1 MADMIKFYR
10 GQLASLPEVGV
21 LGAMYI
27 TTDEGAIY
35 YGTGDGMKR
44 LGDFIQVANIA
55 ALPASAHE
63 SALYYCVA
71 ENVLAKWNGASW
83 SQINKD
89 TGMTSVEVVGEG
101 NAVTAAGYDA
111 ETRKLTMTKGA
122 TYATPAVV
130 DSKIATAVGEL
141 GNDSEGNAYAN
152 VKAYV
157 DAKTEGI
164 ATDAAL
170 GALQQDLDA
179 AEAKIEA
186 LEAANAEGGAVANA
200 IASAQSAADNAQAA
214 ADKAQGEVDAL
225 EIVVGDYKTANDA
238 AVKEAKDAADAAQA
252 DVDALADKVGEV
264 PENKTV
270 VQMIA
275 DAQTAA
281 TYDDA
286 EVRGLIADNAEAID
300 AIEADYL
307 KAADK
312 TELSNAIALKAD
324 QSVVDGIVADYLKAA
339 DKTEL
344 EGKITAEAQAREAA
358 DNALADRLVE
368 VEAFFKLAEGESLDT
383 ALDTL
388 VEIQKY
394 ITDEGSA
401 ADQMVLDIAA
411 NKAAHE
417 ANAAAIAQEV
427 KDREAA
433 DKALSDRI
441 DGLHT
446 HENLAVLNGITE
458 VKVAAWDAAQVNV
471 IETVKVNG
479 VALTPDAAKAVDVTV
494 PTGALA
500 SKDEVAKADL
510 ADALAAEIDAKAVA
524 ADVNVELAKKVDKV
538 EGKSLVAD
546 AEIAKL
552 AGVSEGAN
560 KVEASA
566 TNGNIKID
574 GVETVVYTHPAA
586 HAISEVTGL
595 QDALDAKL
603 EADDIANKADKA
615 TTLAGYGIAD
625 AYTKA
630 EVEAM
635 LTWGEF

>member
-10 GQLASLPEVGV
+10 GQLNNLPEVGA

-44 LGDFIQVANIA
+44 LGDFVQVANVA
-55 ALPASAHE
+55 ALPTSGANE

-71 ENVLAKWNGASW
+71 ENILAKWNGSSW

-89 TGMTSVEVVGEG
+89 TGMTSVEVVGDG
-101 NAVTAAGYDA
+101 NAVTAAEYNA

-122 TYATPAVV
+122 TYATPAIV

-141 GNDSEGNAYAN
+141 GADYAN

-157 DAKTEGI
+157 DAKTAGI

-170 GALQQDLDA
+170 GELQSKVEANEDAISDLQTWVGGSSVSGQIDAKIVALDLANTYEAKGAAAAVQADLDA
-179 AEAKIEA
+179 YKETNNAAV
-186 LEAANAEGGAVANA
+186 EAA
-200 IASAQSAADNAQAA
+200 Q
-214 ADKAQGEVDAL
+214 KA
-225 EIVVGDYKTANDA
+225 GDD
-238 AVKEAKDAADAAQA
+238 AQA

-264 PENKTV
+264 PADKTV

-275 DAQTAA
+275 DAQAAA
-281 TYDDA
+281 TYDDTV
-286 EVRGLIADNAEAID
+286 VRGLISDNSAAIGTLEETHATDKQALEA
-300 AIEADYL
+300 
-307 KAADK
+307 
-312 TELSNAIALKAD
+312 AIALKAD
-324 QSVVDGIVADYLKAA
+324 KSVVDAIAADYLKEE

-344 EGKITAEAQAREAA
+344 QGNIDLKADKTVVEAIDA
-358 DNALADRLVE
+358 RLVKT
-368 VEAFFKLAEGESLDT
+368 EAFFELAEGESLDT

-394 ITDEGSA
+394 LDTEGAA

-417 ANAAAIAQEV
+417 ANAAAIAKEV
-427 KDREAA
+427 EDREAA
-433 DKALSDRI
+433 DQALSDRI
-441 DGLHT
+441 DGIHT
-446 HENLAVLNGITE
+446 HDNKGVLDGITAE
-458 VKVAAWDAAQVNV
+458 KVAAWDAAQANV

-479 VALTPDAAKAVDVTV
+479 EALTVTDKAVDIAI

-500 SKDEVAKADL
+500 SKDEVAKTDL

-524 ADVNVELAKKVDKV
+524 ADVNVALEGKVDKV

-546 AEIAKL
+546 SEITKL
-552 AGVSEGAN
+552 ASVSEGAN

-595 QDALDAKL
+595 QDALDLKL

-615 TTLAGYGIAD
+615 TTLDGYGITD

-630 EVEAM
+630 QVEAM

>member
-10 GQLASLPEVGV
+10 GELANLPEVGV
-21 LGAMYI
+21 LGSMYI

-35 YGTGDGMKR
+35 YGTGSGMKR
-44 LGDFIQVANIA
+44 LGDFIQVADVA
-55 ALPASAHE
+55 SLPDKANE

-71 ENVLAKWNGASW
+71 ENVLAKWNGSGW

-89 TGMTSVEVVGEG
+89 TGATAVTVTGEG
-101 NAVTAAGYDA
+101 NAVTAAEYDA
-111 ETRKLTMTKGA
+111 NTRTVKLTKGA

-130 DSKIATAVGEL
+130 DSKVATAVGEL
-141 GNDSEGNAYAN
+141 GNDKEGNAYAN

-170 GALQQDLDA
+170 GELQQALDE
-179 AEAKIEA
+179 AEGKIEA
-186 LEAANAEGGAVANA
+186 LEAANATGGTVTNA
-200 IASAQSAADNAQAA
+200 IADAKKAGTDAQDAAEKAQS
-214 ADKAQGEVDAL
+214 EVDAL
-225 EIVVGDYKTANDA
+225 EGVVSEYKTANDA
-238 AVKEAKDAADAAQA
+238 AVAAAKKAGDDAQSA
-252 DVDALADKVGEV
+252 VDALAGKVGTV
-264 PENKTV
+264 PADTTV
-270 VQMIA
+270 VDMIA
-275 DAQTAA
+275 AAQAAA
-281 TYDDA
+281 TYNDT
-286 EVRGLIADNAEAID
+286 EVRGLIADNAAAID
-300 AIEADYL
+300 EIEKDYL

-312 TELSNAIALKAD
+312 TELSDAIKLKAD
-324 QSVVDGIVADYLKAA
+324 KSVVDEIVADYLKAA

-344 EGKITAEAQAREAA
+344 EGKITAEENARKAA
-358 DNALADRLVE
+358 DEAIDARLIE
-368 VEAFFKLAEGESLDT
+368 VETFFKTAEGETIDK

-401 ADQMVLDIAA
+401 ADVMVQDIAK
-411 NKAAHE
+411 NKEDIATNAKAISDE
-417 ANAAAIAQEV
+417 AKA
-427 KDREAA
+427 REDA

-441 DGLHT
+441 DGIHT
-446 HENLAVLNGITE
+446 HDNKTVLDGISAE
-458 VKVAAWDAAQVNV
+458 KVAAWDAAQANV
-471 IETVKVNG
+471 IETIMVNG
-479 VALTPDAAKAVDVTV
+479 EELTVTGKAVDIAV

-500 SKDEVAKADL
+500 SKDEVAKTDL
-510 ADALAAEIDAKAVA
+510 AKALADEIDAKAVA
-524 ADVNVELAKKVDKV
+524 ADVETELGKKVDKV

-546 AEIAKL
+546 AEITKL

-560 KVEASA
+560 KVEAST
-566 TNGNIKID
+566 TNGKIKID
-574 GVETVVYTHPAA
+574 GVETTVYTHPAA

-603 EADDIANKADKA
+603 EASDIANKADKA

-630 EVEAM
+630 EVEAL
-635 LTWGEF
+635 LTWGSF